1 VIFLLS
7 NRAEVALG
15 FWPFGFVV
23 SLPLGAVVIAV
34 LLLGFVAGLVFHL
47 PGRMT
52 ARRRAKKAEKRN
64 AELESRL
71 APAPPAP

>member
-1 VIFLLS
+1 MS
-7 NRAEVALG
+7 NRDAVALG

-34 LLLGFVAGLVFHL
+34 LILGFVTGLLFHL

-52 ARRRAKKAEKRN
+52 AQRRAKRAEKRN

-71 APAPPAP
+71 APAPPSP